1 MKRTKSAAGWIIYL
15 YLIKNM
21 LNQRCGETVIAVGFG
36 RRTKRALYLSHSDL
50 SNETVVFI

>member
-1 MKRTKSAAGWIIYL
+1 
-15 YLIKNM
+15 M

-50 SNETVVFI
+50 SNETVVFIWFDLCDVSATPFYFASRY